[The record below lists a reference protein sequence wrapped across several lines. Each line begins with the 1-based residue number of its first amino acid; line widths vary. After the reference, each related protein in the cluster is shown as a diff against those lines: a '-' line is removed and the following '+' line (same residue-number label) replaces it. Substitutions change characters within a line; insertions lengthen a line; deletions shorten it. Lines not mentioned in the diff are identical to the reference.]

1 MKVRELIE
9 FNPAP
14 NSKVTIETLFQTY
27 RWKDETQ
34 PGKKFLKCYSLGTRS
49 ITVNIVPGS
58 NNAQFTW
65 EAIDR
70 YEETYNKHAKRA
82 RGSSLEDLEAYL
94 KEYENLLS
102 REWEDRRRPTEPTN
116 KVS

>member
-34 PGKKFLKCYSLGTRS
+34 PGKKFLKCYSLGTR
-49 ITVNIVPGS
+49 
-58 NNAQFTW
+58 
-65 EAIDR
+65 
-70 YEETYNKHAKRA
+70 
-82 RGSSLEDLEAYL
+82 
-94 KEYENLLS
+94 
-102 REWEDRRRPTEPTN
+102 
-116 KVS
+116 